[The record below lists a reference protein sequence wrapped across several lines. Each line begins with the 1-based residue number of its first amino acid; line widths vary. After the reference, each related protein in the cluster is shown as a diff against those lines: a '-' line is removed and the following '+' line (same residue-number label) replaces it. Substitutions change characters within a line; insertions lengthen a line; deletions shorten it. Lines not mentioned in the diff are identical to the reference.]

1 MQKGPPVLTGFF
13 GQGVPAHRNVP
24 PLPKVKPKA
33 KAKPNASNPSV
44 RSFLCQEV
52 RVVMLL
58 FLRAV
63 GSNLAFLVD
72 CILLL

>member
-1 MQKGPPVLTGFF
+1 MQKGPPLLTGFF

-44 RSFLCQEV
+44 RSFFV
-52 RVVMLL
+52 RK
-58 FLRAV
+58 
-63 GSNLAFLVD
+63 
-72 CILLL
+72 